1 MLNRR
6 LPNIIVP
13 LNEASLNFAYGDEF
27 ELSEEYEYLP
37 IERKEVSIF
46 SMGIIS
52 ELILKTLGLE
62 IDDHEMF
69 FSTDYEDL
77 QNLIEELKLNKE
89 KIHPLYEDYADALS
103 KLSSLAIKHKT
114 GIFFRF

>member
-13 LNEASLNFAYGDEF
+13 LTNEAFHLAFRDEF

-46 SMGIIS
+46 SMDIIS
-52 ELILKTLGLE
+52 ELILKTLNLE
-62 IDDHEMF
+62 IDDFEMF
-69 FSTDYEDL
+69 ICTEYKDL
-77 QNLIEELKLNKE
+77 ENLINELESNKE
-89 KIHPLYEDYADALS
+89 KIPTLNLDYANALS
-103 KLSSLAIKHKT
+103 ELASLAIKRKT
-114 GIFFRF
+114 GLFFRF